1 MITKYHLPIS
11 QIAQNFRRPKNELIL
26 IYFKYNRFMNREI
39 FLCAINN
46 ILSGTCKEDCKFCT
60 QSVRYHANIQRYNYK
75 SIDTIVTEAKQAKS
89 NGALG
94 YCLVTAG
101 KGLDDK
107 KVEFVAKSAI
117 AIKKE
122 VDGLNL
128 IACNGIASLE
138 QLKFL
143 KEHGIDSYNHNLE
156 SSKAYYDTI
165 CSTHSWE
172 ERYQTCINVKEANLQ
187 LCTGGIWGMGES
199 VEDRDELLK
208 AIVSLNPDSTPLNF
222 YIPNPALPIKNR
234 NITKDEA
241 LSVIKKAREALGEKK
256 LLMVAGGR
264 EHIFSG
270 SEKEMFE
277 AGANSIVIGD
287 YLTTSGDEPNRD
299 ISMLESI
306 GYKVATSCNG

>member
-1 MITKYHLPIS
+1 
-11 QIAQNFRRPKNELIL
+11 
-26 IYFKYNRFMNREI
+26 MNREI

-60 QSVRYHANIQRYNYK
+60 QSVRYHADIERYNYK
-75 SIDTIVTEAKQAKS
+75 SIDKIVEEAKQAKS

-107 KVEFVAKSAI
+107 KVNFVAKTAQ

-122 VDGLNL
+122 VKDLNL
-128 IACNGIASLE
+128 IACNGIATKE
-138 QLKFL
+138 QLRFL

-156 SSKAYYDTI
+156 ASKRYYDTI
-165 CSTHSWE
+165 CTTHSWD
-172 ERYQTCINVKEANLQ
+172 ERYQTCLNVKEVGLQ
-187 LCTGGIWGMGES
+187 LCSGGIWGMGES
-199 VEDRDELLK
+199 IEDREELLE

-222 YIPNPALPIKNR
+222 YIPNPALPIKSR
-234 NITKDEA
+234 NITKEEA
-241 LSVIKKAREALGEKK
+241 LDIIKKARRLLGEDK

-264 EHIFSG
+264 ELIFGG
-270 SEKEMFE
+270 SEKEMFD
-277 AGANSIVIGD
+277 AGVNSIVIGN
-287 YLTTSGDEPNRD
+287 YLTTKGDEPLKD
-299 ISMLESI
+299 ITMLERI